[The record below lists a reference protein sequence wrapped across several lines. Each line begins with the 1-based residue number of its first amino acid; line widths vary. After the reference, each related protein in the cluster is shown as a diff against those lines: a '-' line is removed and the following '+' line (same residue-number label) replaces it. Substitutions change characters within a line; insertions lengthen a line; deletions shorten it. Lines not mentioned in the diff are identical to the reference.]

1 MLAARHL
8 RSAEARAN
16 LEGLGGGD
24 GEHSMA
30 QFGLEL
36 VENGFTKTGRNVT
49 DDTGNGST
57 DGILSLLSL
66 DNALQ
71 ALFNISCLVMNGVK
85 NVTLVIFSLVSG

>member
-1 MLAARHL
+1 MT
-8 RSAEARAN
+8 
-16 LEGLGGGD
+16 
-24 GEHSMA
+24 

-36 VENGFTKTGRNVT
+36 VENGFTKTRRNVT

-66 DNALQ
+66 DDALQ
-71 ALFNISCLVMNGVK
+71 ELFNISCLDMNGVK